1 MTTGNS
7 SATDSDTAGSE
18 SATSGAAVS
27 DTAVNGG
34 TVELAVDDGIAL
46 VWLSRPDSLNA
57 VTATLVDDL
66 VRTLDEVADSSAR
79 AVVLAGRGRAFC
91 AGHDL
96 KEPTPTGDSRARLD
110 RLQNVTRR
118 LRALPQPVIA
128 AVHGYAIG
136 AGAEFALGCDL
147 ILAADDARFQFPEV
161 GLGLS
166 VTGAAS
172 RLLPALVGPLKA
184 KELLLLGERIDAE
197 LAARI
202 GLVNHVV
209 PGHALLESAM
219 TWASRIAAG
228 PPAATTM
235 AKRALD
241 TGLDSSLE
249 AALELEVNHALITEH
264 SAEVAHSTQAF
275 RDRGSGQ

>member
-1 MTTGNS
+1 MS
-7 SATDSDTAGSE
+7 SVEVGLD
-18 SATSGAAVS
+18 
-27 DTAVNGG
+27 GG
-34 TVELAVDDGIAL
+34 VAHI
-46 VWLSRPDSLNA
+46 WLNRPERLNA
-57 VTATLVDDL
+57 VAEVLVDDL
-66 VRTLDEVADSSAR
+66 LTALDTVARSGAG

-96 KEPTPTGDSRARLD
+96 KQPEPEGDSRARLE
-110 RLQNVTRR
+110 RLQDVTRR

-147 ILAADDARFQFPEV
+147 ILAAEDAVFSFPET

-172 RLLPALVGPLKA
+172 RLLPQLVGPLKA

-197 LAARI
+197 TALRL
-202 GLVNHVV
+202 GLVNAVV
-209 PGHALLESAM
+209 PDVAAAAAD
-219 TWASRIAAG
+219 WAHRIAAR
-228 PPAATTM
+228 PAGAVTL

-241 TGLDSSLE
+241 AAIELE
-249 AALELEVNHALITEH
+249 PALELEVSHALLTEH
-264 SAEVAHSTQAF
+264 TPEVARSAAAF
-275 RDRGSGQ
+275 RSRE